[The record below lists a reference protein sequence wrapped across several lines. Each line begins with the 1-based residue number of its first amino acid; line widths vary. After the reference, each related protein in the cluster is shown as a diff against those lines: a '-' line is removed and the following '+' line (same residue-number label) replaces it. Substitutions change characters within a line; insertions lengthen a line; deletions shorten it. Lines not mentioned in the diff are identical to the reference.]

1 MENLQWVC
9 RVTRECELQLDKA
22 VELTTWTPQDLLEAE
37 NESRESITGDNLD
50 GIFSCISRN
59 RDSDP
64 TVCRPFKNL
73 IFEKVSTN
81 EFDQSSH
88 SRKLTIVLNASE
100 LKKKRKKRRKL
111 LFKYFQLFLFKE

>member
-100 LKKKRKKRRKL
+100 LKKKKKEENCCL
-111 LFKYFQLFLFKE
+111 NIFSYFYLRNK